1 MHFIFFLLCAGTA
14 DLTSRCYIVSYKP
27 YLKLMGSLGLF
38 CKDVLNMS
46 PCFQEHSEP
55 VVVKFAL
62 QEQAVPVLLG
72 VEVDKCFQ
80 LCAVT

>member
-1 MHFIFFLLCAGTA
+1 
-14 DLTSRCYIVSYKP
+14 
-27 YLKLMGSLGLF
+27 MGSLGLF

-46 PCFQEHSEP
+46 PCFLLRKEHSEP

-62 QEQAVPVLLG
+62 QERAVPVLLG

>member
-1 MHFIFFLLCAGTA
+1 
-14 DLTSRCYIVSYKP
+14 
-27 YLKLMGSLGLF
+27 MGSLGLF

-80 LCAVT
+80 LCAVTWAIILKLRKILLTIGVFVCLFLFVKMIIV